1 MIEPFNDEHFMK
13 LAFQQAELAL
23 EQDEIPI
30 GAIIVQN
37 KKVIA
42 KAFNQ
47 TEQLGD
53 ATAHA
58 EMIAIT
64 AAMNFLG
71 SKYLKDCTLY
81 VTIEPCMMC
90 GGAIDHAHIKR
101 VVYGAK
107 DEKKGFTVYQPPV
120 LNKKIDIVSAIMEDE
135 CGNILTNF
143 FKKKR

>member
-1 MIEPFNDEHFMK
+1 MK

-64 AAMNFLG
+64 SAMNFLG

-81 VTIEPCMMC
+81 VTLEPCMMC
-90 GGAIDHAHIKR
+90 GGAIDHAHIER

-107 DEKKGFTVYQPPV
+107 DEKKRIYCLSTTSVKQENRY
-120 LNKKIDIVSAIMEDE
+120 
-135 CGNILTNF
+135 
-143 FKKKR
+143 R